1 MGLSLRSVDLV
12 YVLIV
17 LGLAVVIAPLMSA
30 MPSKS
35 QRAKAALRDQARTCN
50 LRVSLRPLPP
60 IPPRFRFASDDEF
73 ACYERRLSAPLHLAG
88 RDERFVS
95 VDGEW
100 YPTTG
105 VSPAPKWLSALPS
118 GAAFVELSEQ
128 TVSIFWNEKEGVEFL
143 HDLSQA
149 FDSIE

>member
-1 MGLSLRSVDLV
+1 MV
-12 YVLIV
+12 YALIV

-35 QRAKAALRDQARTCN
+35 QRAKAALRDQARACN

-60 IPPRFRFASDDEF
+60 IPARFRFELDDEF
-73 ACYERRLSAPLHLAG
+73 ACYERRLSPHLQLTG

-100 YPTTG
+100 SPTKG
-105 VSPAPKWLSALPS
+105 VSPVPQWLSALPS
-118 GAAFVELSEQ
+118 GAAFVELAEQ
-128 TVSIFWNEKEGVEFL
+128 TVSIFWNEKEGPYGL
-143 HDLSQA
+143 HTLSQA
-149 FDSIE
+149 IDSIH